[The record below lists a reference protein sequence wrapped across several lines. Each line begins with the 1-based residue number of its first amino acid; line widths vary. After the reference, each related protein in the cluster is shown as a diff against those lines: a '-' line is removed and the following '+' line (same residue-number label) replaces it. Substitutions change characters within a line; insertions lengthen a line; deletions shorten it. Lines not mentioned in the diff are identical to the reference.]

1 MRVIVNQV
9 EHEVPSQ
16 SMISDVLSLIDVRP
30 PYAVAVNMNFVP
42 KTDHDKHLLNEND
55 QIEVITPVTGG

>member
-9 EHEVPSQ
+9 EYEVPNQ
-16 SMISDVLSLIDVRP
+16 SVISDVLSLVDAKQ
-30 PYAVAVNMNFVP
+30 PYAVAVNMHFVP
-42 KTDHDKHLLNEND
+42 KTNHARHSLNEND